1 MNKKLGIVSLL
12 LAGLLSMTAAMASNS
27 LYMKVPGITVSS
39 TDIHYEGWIDVSSFS
54 LGYQKATCESLS
66 VTKGLDLT
74 SPALTVAAVAGTFYP
89 TVTLV
94 SVRNGE
100 RPYEEFRLK
109 LFNAAVISVQQ
120 SGSSATPTES
130 LSFQPTSVEVTY
142 IPVSEDGR
150 PMNPVVSTVDCQTV
164 RVK

>member
-1 MNKKLGIVSLL
+1 MNKKLGIVALL
-12 LAGLLSMTAAMASNS
+12 LAGLPMSAALASNN
-27 LYMKVPGITVSS
+27 LYMLIPGITGSA
-39 TDIHYEGWIDVSSFS
+39 TAEDYRGWIDVSSFS

-66 VTKGLDLT
+66 VEKGLDMT

-94 SVRNGE
+94 SVRNGAV
-100 RPYEEFRLK
+100 PYEEFRLR

-120 SGSSATPTES
+120 SGSDETPTES

-142 IPVSEDGR
+142 IPVSQDGR

-164 RVK
+164 KVK